1 MGLRHWSEEARK
13 MFNHARATLPVAS
26 AAPVRYV
33 AAIAG
38 PHSGMH
44 TVRFAMQIRVLLLA
58 APVALSLGIDP
69 AAAQQSVPN
78 QPGAAVQGSPD
89 TTIGGK
95 SAVRSGDA
103 GVEAAPAVESSPDVF
118 INGKPA
124 TTLGGGTGCNG
135 VVIGGSSSVFIN
147 GKPAAVA
154 GSPSGCPRR

>member
-1 MGLRHWSEEARK
+1 
-13 MFNHARATLPVAS
+13 
-26 AAPVRYV
+26 
-33 AAIAG
+33 
-38 PHSGMH
+38 
-44 TVRFAMQIRVLLLA
+44 MQIKVMLLA
-58 APVALSLGIDP
+58 AATVLALGVAP
-69 AAAQQSVPN
+69 TAAQQPAPS

-95 SAVRSGDA
+95 SAVRSGDV
-103 GVEAAPAVESSPDVF
+103 GVEAAPTVESSPDVF

-124 TTLGGGTGCNG
+124 ATLGGGTACNG